1 MELERLR
8 LRSCTRWYYKYYS
21 FRGSFTFFFLDLSV
35 LYIYF
40 FNICRVGITV
50 YQKKI
55 FFVFIY
61 VFVEDEENFIRVVQF
76 IRRIDVKLFRLF
88 ERKKF

>member
-1 MELERLR
+1 M
-8 LRSCTRWYYKYYS
+8 
-21 FRGSFTFFFLDLSV
+21 
-35 LYIYF
+35 
-40 FNICRVGITV
+40 

-88 ERKKF
+88 EKKKF

>member
-21 FRGSFTFFFLDLSV
+21 FRGRLHSFSWTFLFFDISLIFVALE
-35 LYIYF
+35 LQCI
-40 FNICRVGITV
+40 
-50 YQKKI
+50 KKKF